1 MYITT
6 KFLILLYN
14 AVQYSKVWYST
25 IIWYATVQYSTLYL
39 RGHIYYVLY
48 IL

>member
-1 MYITT
+1 MYIT

-25 IIWYATVQYSTLYL
+25 IIWYATVQ
-39 RGHIYYVLY
+39 
-48 IL
+48 